1 MNNDEWAIV
10 KDIIFLYESGISPE
24 DIAKVKKIG
33 IEKVQSI
40 VDNVKVAIKKRSR
53 MNVIQEVGNQNKW
66 KDELPAEEILAQM
79 VESLEAEDRH
89 DGARTVPSRPI
100 ERADRS
106 DRVGEDMEMIDK
118 IEGKKAAQE
127 APEPLKEI
135 VELAT
140 IEQRK
145 RDRSGWEDLRSE
157 ISELLDDDLDL

>member
-53 MNVIQEVGNQNKW
+53 MNVVQEVGNQNKW

-79 VESLEAEDRH
+79 VESLEAENRH

-118 IEGKKAAQE
+118 IEGQKAAEE

-157 ISELLDDDLDL
+157 ISKLLDDDLDL